1 MGVSPGQYGKL
12 EEMDMKM
19 TLASVESYRKWLT
32 GMERSRG
39 TIAQYIRDIESLYL
53 FLPDG
58 GEITRDQVQLWKGAL
73 AERGLA
79 PSTINAA
86 LTAVNGFFRFMH
98 WEELT
103 VRLLRRQKQLFRD
116 NERELTRKEYIRL
129 VQAAARVGKERLSL
143 IMQSICATGIRISEL
158 RFLTVEA
165 LQAGRA
171 MVDCK
176 GKNRVVLLPDG
187 LRRMLMRYAK
197 AKGIVSGPVFVTKK
211 GRPVDRSN
219 VWHEMK
225 KLCAQAGVSPKKV
238 FPHNL
243 RHLFAVTF
251 YRQQKDL
258 AKLAD
263 ILGHSSIETTRIYA
277 MESGSE
283 HQRMINALRLTL

>member
-1 MGVSPGQYGKL
+1 MQF
-12 EEMDMKM
+12 
-19 TLASVESYRKWLT
+19 TQQAIESYRRWLI

-39 TIAQYIRDIESLYL
+39 TISQYLRDIQSLYL
-53 FLPDG
+53 FLPEGQELDR
-58 GEITRDQVQLWKGAL
+58 EQVQLWKASL
-73 AERGLA
+73 AEKGLA

-116 NERELTRKEYIRL
+116 NERELTRKEYMRL
-129 VQAAARVGKERLSL
+129 VQTAARQGKNRLSL

-165 LQAGRA
+165 LHTGRA

-176 GKNRVVLLPDG
+176 GKNRVVLIPNELK
-187 LRRMLMRYAK
+187 RMLMRYVK
-197 AKGIVSGPVFVTKK
+197 EKGILSGPVFVTKK

-225 KLCAQAGVSPKKV
+225 KLCQQAGVNARKV

-277 MESGSE
+277 MESGAE
-283 HQRMINALRLTL
+283 HQRMINALHLTL

>member
-1 MGVSPGQYGKL
+1 MQF
-12 EEMDMKM
+12 
-19 TLASVESYRKWLT
+19 TQQAIESYRRWLI

-39 TIAQYIRDIESLYL
+39 TISQYLRDIQSLYL
-53 FLPDG
+53 FLPEGQELDR
-58 GEITRDQVQLWKGAL
+58 EQVQLWKASL
-73 AERGLA
+73 AEKWLA

-116 NERELTRKEYIRL
+116 NERELTRKEYMRL
-129 VQAAARVGKERLSL
+129 VQTAARQGKNRLSL

-165 LQAGRA
+165 LHTGRA

-176 GKNRVVLLPDG
+176 GKNRVVLIPNELK
-187 LRRMLMRYAK
+187 RMLMRYVK
-197 AKGIVSGPVFVTKK
+197 EKGILSGPVFVTKK

-225 KLCAQAGVSPKKV
+225 KLCQQAGVNARKV

-277 MESGSE
+277 MESGAE
-283 HQRMINALRLTL
+283 HQRMINALHLTL

>member
-1 MGVSPGQYGKL
+1 MQF
-12 EEMDMKM
+12 
-19 TLASVESYRKWLT
+19 TQQAIESYRRWLI

-39 TIAQYIRDIESLYL
+39 TISQYLRDIQSLYL
-53 FLPDG
+53 FLPEGQELDR
-58 GEITRDQVQLWKGAL
+58 EQVQLWKASL
-73 AERGLA
+73 AEKGLA

-116 NERELTRKEYIRL
+116 NERELTRKEYMRL
-129 VQAAARVGKERLSL
+129 VQTAARQGKNRLSL

-165 LQAGRA
+165 LHTGRA

-176 GKNRVVLLPDG
+176 GKNRVVLIPNELK
-187 LRRMLMRYAK
+187 RMLMLYVK
-197 AKGIVSGPVFVTKK
+197 EKGILSGPVFVTKK

-225 KLCAQAGVSPKKV
+225 KLCQQAGVNARKV

-277 MESGSE
+277 MESGAE
-283 HQRMINALRLTL
+283 HQRMINALHLTL

>member
-1 MGVSPGQYGKL
+1 MQF
-12 EEMDMKM
+12 
-19 TLASVESYRKWLT
+19 TQQAIESYRRWLI

-39 TIAQYIRDIESLYL
+39 TISQYLRDIQSLYL
-53 FLPDG
+53 FLPEG
-58 GEITRDQVQLWKGAL
+58 QELSREQVQLWKASL
-73 AERGLA
+73 AEKGLA

-116 NERELTRKEYIRL
+116 NERELTRKEYMRL
-129 VQAAARVGKERLSL
+129 VQTAARQGKNRLSL

-165 LQAGRA
+165 LHTGRA

-176 GKNRVVLLPDG
+176 GKNRVVLIPNELK
-187 LRRMLMRYAK
+187 RMLMRYVK
-197 AKGIVSGPVFVTKK
+197 EKGILSGPVFVTKK

-225 KLCAQAGVSPKKV
+225 KLCQQAGVNARKV

-277 MESGSE
+277 MESGAE
-283 HQRMINALRLTL
+283 HQRMINALHLTL

>member
-1 MGVSPGQYGKL
+1 M
-12 EEMDMKM
+12 EEMDMQF
-19 TLASVESYRKWLT
+19 TQQAIESYRRWLI

-39 TIAQYIRDIESLYL
+39 TISQYLRDIQSLYL
-53 FLPDG
+53 FLPEG
-58 GEITRDQVQLWKGAL
+58 QELSREQVQLWKASL
-73 AERGLA
+73 AEKGLA

-116 NERELTRKEYIRL
+116 NERELTRKEYMRL
-129 VQAAARVGKERLSL
+129 VQTAARQGKNRLSL

-165 LQAGRA
+165 LHTGRA

-176 GKNRVVLLPDG
+176 GKNRVVLIPNELK
-187 LRRMLMRYAK
+187 RMLMRYVK
-197 AKGIVSGPVFVTKK
+197 EKGILSGPVFVTKK

-225 KLCAQAGVSPKKV
+225 KLCQQAGVNAKKV

-277 MESGSE
+277 MESGAE
-283 HQRMINALRLTL
+283 HQRMINALHLTL

>member
-1 MGVSPGQYGKL
+1 MQF
-12 EEMDMKM
+12 
-19 TLASVESYRKWLT
+19 TQQAIESYRRWLI

-39 TIAQYIRDIESLYL
+39 TISQYLRDIQSLYL
-53 FLPDG
+53 FLPEGQELDRG
-58 GEITRDQVQLWKGAL
+58 QVQLWKASL
-73 AERGLA
+73 AEKGLA

-103 VRLLRRQKQLFRD
+103 VRLLRRQKALFRD
-116 NERELTRKEYIRL
+116 NERELTRKEYMRL
-129 VQAAARVGKERLSL
+129 VQTAARQGKNRLSL

-165 LQAGRA
+165 LHTGRA

-176 GKNRVVLLPDG
+176 GKNRVVLIPNELK
-187 LRRMLMRYAK
+187 RMLMRYVK
-197 AKGIVSGPVFVTKK
+197 EKGILSGPVFVTKK

-225 KLCAQAGVSPKKV
+225 KLCQQAGVNARKV

-277 MESGSE
+277 MESGAE
-283 HQRMINALRLTL
+283 HQRMINALHLTL

>member
-1 MGVSPGQYGKL
+1 MQF
-12 EEMDMKM
+12 
-19 TLASVESYRKWLT
+19 TQQAIESYRRWLI

-39 TIAQYIRDIESLYL
+39 TISQYLRDIQSLYL
-53 FLPDG
+53 FLPEGQELDR
-58 GEITRDQVQLWKGAL
+58 EQVQLWKASL
-73 AERGLA
+73 AEKGLA

-116 NERELTRKEYIRL
+116 NERELTRKEYMRL
-129 VQAAARVGKERLSL
+129 VQTAARQGKNRLSL

-165 LQAGRA
+165 LHTGRA

-176 GKNRVVLLPDG
+176 GKNRVVLIPIELK
-187 LRRMLMRYAK
+187 RMLMRYVK
-197 AKGIVSGPVFVTKK
+197 EKGILSGPVFVTKK

-225 KLCAQAGVSPKKV
+225 KLCQQAGVNARKV

-277 MESGSE
+277 MESGAE
-283 HQRMINALRLTL
+283 HQRMINALHLTL

>member
-1 MGVSPGQYGKL
+1 MQF
-12 EEMDMKM
+12 
-19 TLASVESYRKWLT
+19 TQQAIESYRRWLI

-39 TIAQYIRDIESLYL
+39 TISQYLRDIQSLYL
-53 FLPDG
+53 FLPEGQELDR
-58 GEITRDQVQLWKGAL
+58 EQVQLWKASL
-73 AERGLA
+73 AEKGLA

-116 NERELTRKEYIRL
+116 NERELTRKEYMRL
-129 VQAAARVGKERLSL
+129 VQTAARQGKNRLSL

-165 LQAGRA
+165 LHTGRA

-176 GKNRVVLLPDG
+176 GKNRVVLIPNELK
-187 LRRMLMRYAK
+187 RMLMRYVK
-197 AKGIVSGPVFVTKK
+197 EKGILSGPIFVTKK

-225 KLCAQAGVSPKKV
+225 KLCQQAGVNARKV

-277 MESGSE
+277 MESGAE
-283 HQRMINALRLTL
+283 HQRMINALHLTL

>member
-1 MGVSPGQYGKL
+1 MQF
-12 EEMDMKM
+12 
-19 TLASVESYRKWLT
+19 TQHAIESYRRWLI

-39 TIAQYIRDIESLYL
+39 TISQYLRDIQSLYL
-53 FLPDG
+53 FLPEGQELDR
-58 GEITRDQVQLWKGAL
+58 EQVQLWKASL
-73 AERGLA
+73 AEKGLA

-116 NERELTRKEYIRL
+116 NERELTRKEYMRL
-129 VQAAARVGKERLSL
+129 VQTAARQGKNRLSL

-165 LQAGRA
+165 LHTGRA

-176 GKNRVVLLPDG
+176 GKNRVVLIPNELK
-187 LRRMLMRYAK
+187 RMLMRYVK
-197 AKGIVSGPVFVTKK
+197 EKGILSGSIFVTKK

-225 KLCAQAGVSPKKV
+225 KLCQQAGVNARKV

-277 MESGSE
+277 MESGAE
-283 HQRMINALRLTL
+283 HQRMINALHLTL

>member
-1 MGVSPGQYGKL
+1 MQF
-12 EEMDMKM
+12 
-19 TLASVESYRKWLT
+19 TQQAIESYRRWLI

-39 TIAQYIRDIESLYL
+39 TISQYLRDIQSLYL
-53 FLPDG
+53 FLPEGQDLDR
-58 GEITRDQVQLWKGAL
+58 EQVQLWKASL
-73 AERGLA
+73 AEKGLA

-116 NERELTRKEYIRL
+116 NERELTRKEYMRL
-129 VQAAARVGKERLSL
+129 VQTAARQGKNRLSL

-165 LQAGRA
+165 LHTGRA

-176 GKNRVVLLPDG
+176 GKNRVVLIPNG
-187 LRRMLMRYAK
+187 LKRMLMRYVK
-197 AKGIVSGPVFVTKK
+197 EKGILSGPVFVTKK

-225 KLCAQAGVSPKKV
+225 KLCQQAGVNARKV

-277 MESGSE
+277 MESGAE
-283 HQRMINALRLTL
+283 HQRMINALHLTL

>member
-1 MGVSPGQYGKL
+1 MQF
-12 EEMDMKM
+12 
-19 TLASVESYRKWLT
+19 TQQAIESYRRWLI

-39 TIAQYIRDIESLYL
+39 TISQYLRDIQSLYL
-53 FLPDG
+53 FLPEGQELDR
-58 GEITRDQVQLWKGAL
+58 EQVQLWKASL
-73 AERGLA
+73 AEKGLA

-116 NERELTRKEYIRL
+116 NERELTRKEYMRL
-129 VQAAARVGKERLSL
+129 VQTAARQGKNRLSL

-165 LQAGRA
+165 LHTGRA

-176 GKNRVVLLPDG
+176 GKNRVVLIPNELK
-187 LRRMLMRYAK
+187 RMLMRYVK
-197 AKGIVSGPVFVTKK
+197 EKGILSGSIFVTKK

-225 KLCAQAGVSPKKV
+225 KLCQQAGVNARKV

-277 MESGSE
+277 MESGAE
-283 HQRMINALRLTL
+283 HQRMINALHLTL

>member
-1 MGVSPGQYGKL
+1 MQFTQQAIEP
-12 EEMDMKM
+12 
-19 TLASVESYRKWLT
+19 YRRWLI

-39 TIAQYIRDIESLYL
+39 TISQYLRDIQSLYL
-53 FLPDG
+53 FLPEGQELDR
-58 GEITRDQVQLWKGAL
+58 EQVQLWKASL
-73 AERGLA
+73 AEKGLA

-116 NERELTRKEYIRL
+116 NERELTRKEYMRL
-129 VQAAARVGKERLSL
+129 VQTAARQGKNRLSL

-165 LQAGRA
+165 LHTGRA

-176 GKNRVVLLPDG
+176 GKNRVVLIPNELK
-187 LRRMLMRYAK
+187 RMLMRYVK
-197 AKGIVSGPVFVTKK
+197 EKGLLSGPVFVTKK

-225 KLCAQAGVSPKKV
+225 KLCQQAGVNARKV

-277 MESGSE
+277 MESGAE
-283 HQRMINALRLTL
+283 HQRMINALHLTL

>member
-1 MGVSPGQYGKL
+1 MQFTQQGI
-12 EEMDMKM
+12 
-19 TLASVESYRKWLT
+19 ESYRRWLI

-39 TIAQYIRDIESLYL
+39 TISQYLRDIQSLYL
-53 FLPDG
+53 FLPEG
-58 GEITRDQVQLWKGAL
+58 QELSREQVQLWKASL
-73 AERGLA
+73 AEKGLA

-116 NERELTRKEYIRL
+116 NERELTRKEYMRL
-129 VQAAARVGKERLSL
+129 VQTAARQGKNRLSL

-165 LQAGRA
+165 LHTGRA

-176 GKNRVVLLPDG
+176 GKNRVVLIPNELK
-187 LRRMLMRYAK
+187 RMLMRYVK
-197 AKGIVSGPVFVTKK
+197 EKGILSGPVFVTKK

-225 KLCAQAGVSPKKV
+225 KLCQQAGVNAKKV

-277 MESGSE
+277 MESGAE
-283 HQRMINALRLTL
+283 HQRMINALHLTL

>member
-1 MGVSPGQYGKL
+1 MQF
-12 EEMDMKM
+12 
-19 TLASVESYRKWLT
+19 TQHAIESYRRWLI

-39 TIAQYIRDIESLYL
+39 TISQYLRDIQSLYL
-53 FLPDG
+53 FLPEGQELDR
-58 GEITRDQVQLWKGAL
+58 EQVQLWKASL
-73 AERGLA
+73 AEKGLA

-116 NERELTRKEYIRL
+116 NERELTRKEYMRL
-129 VQAAARVGKERLSL
+129 VQTAARQGKNRLSL

-165 LQAGRA
+165 LHTGRA

-176 GKNRVVLLPDG
+176 GKNRVVLIPNELK
-187 LRRMLMRYAK
+187 RMLMRYVK
-197 AKGIVSGPVFVTKK
+197 EKGILSGPIFVTKK

-225 KLCAQAGVSPKKV
+225 KLCQQAGVNARKV

-277 MESGSE
+277 MESGAE
-283 HQRMINALRLTL
+283 HQRMINALHLTL

>member
-1 MGVSPGQYGKL
+1 MQF
-12 EEMDMKM
+12 
-19 TLASVESYRKWLT
+19 TQQAIESYRRWLI

-39 TIAQYIRDIESLYL
+39 TISQYLRDIQSLYL
-53 FLPDG
+53 FLPEGQELDR
-58 GEITRDQVQLWKGAL
+58 EQVQLWKASL
-73 AERGLA
+73 AEKGLA

-116 NERELTRKEYIRL
+116 NERELTRKEYMRL
-129 VQAAARVGKERLSL
+129 VQTAARQGKNRLSL

-165 LQAGRA
+165 LHTGRA
-171 MVDCK
+171 RVDCK
-176 GKNRVVLLPDG
+176 GKNRVVLIPNELK
-187 LRRMLMRYAK
+187 RMLMRYVK
-197 AKGIVSGPVFVTKK
+197 EKGILSGPVFVTKK

-225 KLCAQAGVSPKKV
+225 KLCQQAGVNARKV

-277 MESGSE
+277 MESGAE
-283 HQRMINALRLTL
+283 HQRMINALHLTL

>member
-1 MGVSPGQYGKL
+1 MQF
-12 EEMDMKM
+12 
-19 TLASVESYRKWLT
+19 TQQAIESYRRWLI

-39 TIAQYIRDIESLYL
+39 TISQYLRDIQSLYL
-53 FLPDG
+53 FLPEGQELDR
-58 GEITRDQVQLWKGAL
+58 EQVQLWKASL
-73 AERGLA
+73 AEKGLA

-116 NERELTRKEYIRL
+116 NERELTRKEYMRL
-129 VQAAARVGKERLSL
+129 VQAAARQGKNRLSL

-165 LQAGRA
+165 LHTGRA

-176 GKNRVVLLPDG
+176 GKNRVVLIPNELK
-187 LRRMLMRYAK
+187 RMLMRYVK
-197 AKGIVSGPVFVTKK
+197 EKGILSGPVFVTKK

-225 KLCAQAGVSPKKV
+225 KLCQQAGVNARKV

-277 MESGSE
+277 MESGAE
-283 HQRMINALRLTL
+283 HQRMINALHLTL

>member
-1 MGVSPGQYGKL
+1 MQF
-12 EEMDMKM
+12 
-19 TLASVESYRKWLT
+19 TQQAIESYRRWLI

-39 TIAQYIRDIESLYL
+39 TISQYLRDIQSLYL
-53 FLPDG
+53 FLPEGQELDR
-58 GEITRDQVQLWKGAL
+58 EQVQLWKASL
-73 AERGLA
+73 AEKGLA

-116 NERELTRKEYIRL
+116 NERELTRKEYMRL
-129 VQAAARVGKERLSL
+129 VQTAARQGKNRLSL

-165 LQAGRA
+165 LHTGRA

-176 GKNRVVLLPDG
+176 GKNRVVLIPNELK
-187 LRRMLMRYAK
+187 RMLMRYVK
-197 AKGIVSGPVFVTKK
+197 EKGILSGPVFVTKK

-225 KLCAQAGVSPKKV
+225 KLCQQAGVNARKV

-277 MESGSE
+277 MESGVE
-283 HQRMINALRLTL
+283 HQRMINALHLTL

>member
-1 MGVSPGQYGKL
+1 MQF
-12 EEMDMKM
+12 
-19 TLASVESYRKWLT
+19 TQQAIESYRRWLI

-39 TIAQYIRDIESLYL
+39 TISQYLRDIQSLYL
-53 FLPDG
+53 FLPEGQELDR
-58 GEITRDQVQLWKGAL
+58 EQVQLWKASL
-73 AERGLA
+73 AEKGLA

-116 NERELTRKEYIRL
+116 NERELTRKEYMRL
-129 VQAAARVGKERLSL
+129 VQTAARQGKNRLSL

-165 LQAGRA
+165 LHTGRA

-176 GKNRVVLLPDG
+176 GKNRVVLIPNELK
-187 LRRMLMRYAK
+187 RMLMRYVK
-197 AKGIVSGPVFVTKK
+197 EKGILSGPVFVTKE

-225 KLCAQAGVSPKKV
+225 KLCQQAGVNARKV

-277 MESGSE
+277 MESGAE
-283 HQRMINALRLTL
+283 HQRMINALHLTL

>member
-1 MGVSPGQYGKL
+1 MQF
-12 EEMDMKM
+12 
-19 TLASVESYRKWLT
+19 TQQAIESYRRWLI

-39 TIAQYIRDIESLYL
+39 TISQYMRDIQSLYL
-53 FLPDG
+53 FLPEGQELDR
-58 GEITRDQVQLWKGAL
+58 EQVQLWKASL
-73 AERGLA
+73 AEKGLA

-116 NERELTRKEYIRL
+116 NERELTRKEYMRL
-129 VQAAARVGKERLSL
+129 VQTAARQGKNRLSL

-165 LQAGRA
+165 LHTGRA

-176 GKNRVVLLPDG
+176 GKNRVVLIPNELK
-187 LRRMLMRYAK
+187 RMLMRYVK
-197 AKGIVSGPVFVTKK
+197 EKGILSGPVFVTKK

-225 KLCAQAGVSPKKV
+225 KLCRQAGVNARKV

-277 MESGSE
+277 MESGAE
-283 HQRMINALRLTL
+283 HQRMINALHLTL

>member
-1 MGVSPGQYGKL
+1 MQF
-12 EEMDMKM
+12 
-19 TLASVESYRKWLT
+19 TQQAIESYRRWLI

-39 TIAQYIRDIESLYL
+39 TISQYLRDIQSLYL
-53 FLPDG
+53 FLPEG
-58 GEITRDQVQLWKGAL
+58 QELSREQVQLWKASL
-73 AERGLA
+73 AEKGLA

-116 NERELTRKEYIRL
+116 NERELTRKAYMRL
-129 VQAAARVGKERLSL
+129 VQTAARQGKNRLSL

-165 LQAGRA
+165 LHTGRA

-176 GKNRVVLLPDG
+176 GKNRVVLIPNELK
-187 LRRMLMRYAK
+187 RMLMRYVK
-197 AKGIVSGPVFVTKK
+197 EKGILSGPVFVTKK

-225 KLCAQAGVSPKKV
+225 KLCQQAGVNARKV

-277 MESGSE
+277 MESGAE
-283 HQRMINALRLTL
+283 HQRMINALHLTL

>member
-1 MGVSPGQYGKL
+1 MQF
-12 EEMDMKM
+12 
-19 TLASVESYRKWLT
+19 TQQAIESYRRWLI

-39 TIAQYIRDIESLYL
+39 TISQYLRDIQSLYL
-53 FLPDG
+53 FLPEGQDLDR
-58 GEITRDQVQLWKGAL
+58 EQVQLWKASL
-73 AERGLA
+73 AEKGLA

-116 NERELTRKEYIRL
+116 NERELTRKEYMRL
-129 VQAAARVGKERLSL
+129 VQTAARQGKNRLSL

-165 LQAGRA
+165 LHTGRA

-176 GKNRVVLLPDG
+176 GKNRVVLIPNELK
-187 LRRMLMRYAK
+187 RMLMRYVK
-197 AKGIVSGPVFVTKK
+197 EKGILSGSVFVTKK

-225 KLCAQAGVSPKKV
+225 KLCQQAGVNARKV

-277 MESGSE
+277 MESGAE
-283 HQRMINALRLTL
+283 HQRMINALHLTL

>member
-1 MGVSPGQYGKL
+1 MQF
-12 EEMDMKM
+12 
-19 TLASVESYRKWLT
+19 TQQAIESYRRWLI

-39 TIAQYIRDIESLYL
+39 TISQYLRDIQSLYL
-53 FLPDG
+53 FLPEGQELDR
-58 GEITRDQVQLWKGAL
+58 EQVQLWKASL
-73 AERGLA
+73 AEKGLA

-116 NERELTRKEYIRL
+116 NERELTRKEYMQL
-129 VQAAARVGKERLSL
+129 VQTAARQGKNRLSL

-165 LQAGRA
+165 LHTGRA

-176 GKNRVVLLPDG
+176 GKNRVVLIPNELK
-187 LRRMLMRYAK
+187 RMLMRYVK
-197 AKGIVSGPVFVTKK
+197 EKGILSGPVFVTKK

-225 KLCAQAGVSPKKV
+225 KLCQQAGVNARKV

-277 MESGSE
+277 MESGAE
-283 HQRMINALRLTL
+283 HQRMINALHLTL

>member
-1 MGVSPGQYGKL
+1 MQF
-12 EEMDMKM
+12 
-19 TLASVESYRKWLT
+19 TQHAIESYRRWLI

-39 TIAQYIRDIESLYL
+39 TISQYLRDIQSLYL
-53 FLPDG
+53 FLPEGQELDR
-58 GEITRDQVQLWKGAL
+58 EQVQLWKASL
-73 AERGLA
+73 AEKGLA

-116 NERELTRKEYIRL
+116 NERELTRKEYMRL
-129 VQAAARVGKERLSL
+129 VQTAARQGKNRLSL

-165 LQAGRA
+165 LHTGRA

-176 GKNRVVLLPDG
+176 GKNRVVLIPNELK
-187 LRRMLMRYAK
+187 RMLMRYVK
-197 AKGIVSGPVFVTKK
+197 EKGILSGPVFVTKK

-225 KLCAQAGVSPKKV
+225 KLCQQAGVNARKV

-277 MESGSE
+277 MESGAE
-283 HQRMINALRLTL
+283 HQRMINALHLTL

>member
-1 MGVSPGQYGKL
+1 MQF
-12 EEMDMKM
+12 
-19 TLASVESYRKWLT
+19 TQQAIESYRRWLI

-39 TIAQYIRDIESLYL
+39 TISQYLRDIQSLYL
-53 FLPDG
+53 FLPEGQELDR
-58 GEITRDQVQLWKGAL
+58 EQVQLWKASL
-73 AERGLA
+73 AEKGLA

-116 NERELTRKEYIRL
+116 NERELTRKEYMRL
-129 VQAAARVGKERLSL
+129 VQTAARQGKNRLSL

-165 LQAGRA
+165 LHTGRA

-176 GKNRVVLLPDG
+176 GKNRVVLIPNELK
-187 LRRMLMRYAK
+187 RMLMRYVK
-197 AKGIVSGPVFVTKK
+197 EKGILSGPVFVTKK

-225 KLCAQAGVSPKKV
+225 KLCQQAGVNAKKV

-277 MESGSE
+277 MESGAE
-283 HQRMINALRLTL
+283 HQRMINALHLTL

>member
-1 MGVSPGQYGKL
+1 MQF
-12 EEMDMKM
+12 
-19 TLASVESYRKWLT
+19 TQQAIESYRRWLI

-39 TIAQYIRDIESLYL
+39 TISQYLRDIQSLYL
-53 FLPDG
+53 FLPEGQELDR
-58 GEITRDQVQLWKGAL
+58 EQVQLWKASL
-73 AERGLA
+73 AKKGLA

-116 NERELTRKEYIRL
+116 NERELTRKEYMRL
-129 VQAAARVGKERLSL
+129 VQTAARQGKNRLSL

-165 LQAGRA
+165 LHTGRA

-176 GKNRVVLLPDG
+176 GKNRVVLIPNELK
-187 LRRMLMRYAK
+187 RMLMRYVK
-197 AKGIVSGPVFVTKK
+197 EKGILSGPVFVTKK

-225 KLCAQAGVSPKKV
+225 KLCQQAGVNARKV

-277 MESGSE
+277 MESGAE
-283 HQRMINALRLTL
+283 HQRMINALHLTL

>member
-1 MGVSPGQYGKL
+1 MQF
-12 EEMDMKM
+12 
-19 TLASVESYRKWLT
+19 TQQAIESYRRWLI

-39 TIAQYIRDIESLYL
+39 TISQYLRDIQSLYL
-53 FLPDG
+53 FLPEGQELDR
-58 GEITRDQVQLWKGAL
+58 EQVQLWKASL
-73 AERGLA
+73 AEKGLA

-116 NERELTRKEYIRL
+116 NERELTRKEYMRL
-129 VQAAARVGKERLSL
+129 VQTAARQGKNRLSL

-165 LQAGRA
+165 LNTGRA

-176 GKNRVVLLPDG
+176 GKNRVVLIPNELK
-187 LRRMLMRYAK
+187 RMLMRYVK
-197 AKGIVSGPVFVTKK
+197 EKGILSGPVFVTKK

-225 KLCAQAGVSPKKV
+225 KLCQQAGVNARKV

-277 MESGSE
+277 MESGAE
-283 HQRMINALRLTL
+283 HQRMINALHLTL

>member
-1 MGVSPGQYGKL
+1 MQFTQ
-12 EEMDMKM
+12 E
-19 TLASVESYRKWLT
+19 AIESYRQWLI

-39 TIAQYIRDIESLYL
+39 TISQYLRDIQSLYI
-53 FLPDG
+53 FLPEGQELDR
-58 GEITRDQVQLWKGAL
+58 EQVQLWKASL
-73 AERGLA
+73 AERGWA

-116 NERELTRKEYIRL
+116 NERELTRKEYMRL
-129 VQAAARVGKERLSL
+129 VQTAARQGKNRLSL

-158 RFLTVEA
+158 RFMTVEA
-165 LQAGRA
+165 LHTGRA

-176 GKNRVVLLPDG
+176 GKNRVVLIPNELKR
-187 LRRMLMRYAK
+187 LLMRYVK
-197 AKGIVSGPVFVTKK
+197 ERGILSGPIFITKM

-225 KLCAQAGVSPKKV
+225 KLCQQAGVNAKKV

-277 MESGSE
+277 MESGEE
-283 HQRMINALRLTL
+283 HQRMINALHLTL

>member
-1 MGVSPGQYGKL
+1 MQF
-12 EEMDMKM
+12 
-19 TLASVESYRKWLT
+19 TQQAIESYRRWLI

-39 TIAQYIRDIESLYL
+39 TISQYLRDIQSLYL
-53 FLPDG
+53 FLPEGQELDRG
-58 GEITRDQVQLWKGAL
+58 QVQLWKASL
-73 AERGLA
+73 AEKGLA

-116 NERELTRKEYIRL
+116 NERELTRKEYMRL
-129 VQAAARVGKERLSL
+129 VQTAARQGKNRLSL

-165 LQAGRA
+165 LHTGRA

-176 GKNRVVLLPDG
+176 GKNRVVLIPNELK
-187 LRRMLMRYAK
+187 RMLMRYVK
-197 AKGIVSGPVFVTKK
+197 EKGILSGPVFVTKK

-225 KLCAQAGVSPKKV
+225 KLCQQAGVNARKV

-277 MESGSE
+277 MESGAE
-283 HQRMINALRLTL
+283 HQRMINALHLTL

>member
-1 MGVSPGQYGKL
+1 MQF
-12 EEMDMKM
+12 
-19 TLASVESYRKWLT
+19 TQQAIESYRRWLI

-39 TIAQYIRDIESLYL
+39 TISQYLRDIQSLYL
-53 FLPDG
+53 FLPEGQELDRG
-58 GEITRDQVQLWKGAL
+58 QVQLWKASL
-73 AERGLA
+73 AEKGLA

-116 NERELTRKEYIRL
+116 NERELTRKEYMRL
-129 VQAAARVGKERLSL
+129 VQTAARQGKNRLSL

-165 LQAGRA
+165 LHTGRA

-176 GKNRVVLLPDG
+176 GKNRVVLIPNELK
-187 LRRMLMRYAK
+187 RMLMRYVK
-197 AKGIVSGPVFVTKK
+197 EKGLLSGPVFVTKK

-225 KLCAQAGVSPKKV
+225 KLCQQAGVNARKV

-277 MESGSE
+277 MESGAE
-283 HQRMINALRLTL
+283 HQRMINALHLTL

>member
-1 MGVSPGQYGKL
+1 MQF
-12 EEMDMKM
+12 
-19 TLASVESYRKWLT
+19 TQQAIESYRRWLI

-39 TIAQYIRDIESLYL
+39 TISQYLRDIQSLYL
-53 FLPDG
+53 FLPEGQELDR
-58 GEITRDQVQLWKGAL
+58 EQVQLWKASL
-73 AERGLA
+73 AEKGLA

-116 NERELTRKEYIRL
+116 NERELTRKEYMRL
-129 VQAAARVGKERLSL
+129 VQTAARQGKNRLSL

-165 LQAGRA
+165 LHTGRA

-176 GKNRVVLLPDG
+176 GKNRVVLIPNELK
-187 LRRMLMRYAK
+187 RMLMRYVK
-197 AKGIVSGPVFVTKK
+197 EKGILSGPVFVTKK

-225 KLCAQAGVSPKKV
+225 KLCQKAGVNARKV

-277 MESGSE
+277 MESGAE
-283 HQRMINALRLTL
+283 HQRMINALHLTL

>member
-1 MGVSPGQYGKL
+1 MQF
-12 EEMDMKM
+12 
-19 TLASVESYRKWLT
+19 TQQAIESYRRWLI

-39 TIAQYIRDIESLYL
+39 TISQYLRDIQSLYL
-53 FLPDG
+53 FLPEGQDLDR
-58 GEITRDQVQLWKGAL
+58 EQVQLWKASL
-73 AERGLA
+73 AEKGLA

-116 NERELTRKEYIRL
+116 NERELTRKEYMRL
-129 VQAAARVGKERLSL
+129 VQTAARQGKNRLSL

-165 LQAGRA
+165 LHTGRA

-176 GKNRVVLLPDG
+176 GKNRVVLIPNELK
-187 LRRMLMRYAK
+187 RMLMRYVK
-197 AKGIVSGPVFVTKK
+197 EKGILSGPVFVTKK

-225 KLCAQAGVSPKKV
+225 KLCQQAGVNAKKV

-277 MESGSE
+277 MESGAE
-283 HQRMINALRLTL
+283 HQRMINALHLTL

>member
-1 MGVSPGQYGKL
+1 MQF
-12 EEMDMKM
+12 
-19 TLASVESYRKWLT
+19 TQQAIESYRRWLI

-39 TIAQYIRDIESLYL
+39 TISQYLRDIQSLYL
-53 FLPDG
+53 FLPEGQELDR
-58 GEITRDQVQLWKGAL
+58 EQVQLWKASL
-73 AERGLA
+73 AEKGLA

-116 NERELTRKEYIRL
+116 NERELTRKEYMQL
-129 VQAAARVGKERLSL
+129 VQTAARQGKNRLSL

-165 LQAGRA
+165 LHTGRA

-176 GKNRVVLLPDG
+176 GKNRVVLIPNELK
-187 LRRMLMRYAK
+187 RMLMRYVK
-197 AKGIVSGPVFVTKK
+197 EKGLLSGPVFVTKK

-225 KLCAQAGVSPKKV
+225 KLCQQAGVNAKKV

-277 MESGSE
+277 MESGAE
-283 HQRMINALRLTL
+283 HQRMINALHLTM

>member
-1 MGVSPGQYGKL
+1 MQF
-12 EEMDMKM
+12 
-19 TLASVESYRKWLT
+19 TQQAIESYRRWLI

-39 TIAQYIRDIESLYL
+39 TISQYLRDIQSLYL
-53 FLPDG
+53 FLPEGQDLDR
-58 GEITRDQVQLWKGAL
+58 EQVQLWKASL
-73 AERGLA
+73 AEKGLA

-116 NERELTRKEYIRL
+116 NERELTRKEYMRL
-129 VQAAARVGKERLSL
+129 VQTAARQGKNRLSL

-165 LQAGRA
+165 LHTGRA

-176 GKNRVVLLPDG
+176 GKNRVVLIPNELK
-187 LRRMLMRYAK
+187 RMLMRYVK
-197 AKGIVSGPVFVTKK
+197 EKGILSGPVFVTKK

-225 KLCAQAGVSPKKV
+225 KLCQQAGVNARTV

-277 MESGSE
+277 MESGAE
-283 HQRMINALRLTL
+283 HQRMINALHLTL

>member
-1 MGVSPGQYGKL
+1 MQF
-12 EEMDMKM
+12 
-19 TLASVESYRKWLT
+19 TQQAIESYRRWLI

-39 TIAQYIRDIESLYL
+39 TISQYLRDIQSLYL
-53 FLPDG
+53 FLPEGQELDR
-58 GEITRDQVQLWKGAL
+58 EQVQLWKASL
-73 AERGLA
+73 AEKGLA

-116 NERELTRKEYIRL
+116 NERELTRKEYMRL
-129 VQAAARVGKERLSL
+129 VQTAARQGKNRLSL

-165 LQAGRA
+165 LHTGRA

-176 GKNRVVLLPDG
+176 GKNRVVLIPNELK
-187 LRRMLMRYAK
+187 RMLMRYAK
-197 AKGIVSGPVFVTKK
+197 EKGILSGPVFVTKK

-225 KLCAQAGVSPKKV
+225 KLCQQAGVNARKV

-277 MESGSE
+277 MESGAE
-283 HQRMINALRLTL
+283 HQRMINALHLTL

>member
-1 MGVSPGQYGKL
+1 MQF
-12 EEMDMKM
+12 
-19 TLASVESYRKWLT
+19 TQQAIESYRRWLI

-39 TIAQYIRDIESLYL
+39 TISQYLRDVQSLYL
-53 FLPDG
+53 FLPEGQELDR
-58 GEITRDQVQLWKGAL
+58 EQVQLWKASL
-73 AERGLA
+73 AEKGLA

-116 NERELTRKEYIRL
+116 NERELTRKEYMRL
-129 VQAAARVGKERLSL
+129 VQTAARQGKNRLSL

-165 LQAGRA
+165 LHTGRA

-176 GKNRVVLLPDG
+176 GKNRVVLIPNELK
-187 LRRMLMRYAK
+187 RMLMRYVK
-197 AKGIVSGPVFVTKK
+197 EKGILSGPVFVTKK

-225 KLCAQAGVSPKKV
+225 KLCQQAGVNARKV

-277 MESGSE
+277 MESGAE
-283 HQRMINALRLTL
+283 HQRMINALHLTL